1 MYSVAFSPNGR
12 ILASASAGGTV
23 LWDVHAH
30 SLIGKLKN
38 HVGAVSVAFSPD
50 RRSLATADIRGT
62 VVLWDVHS
70 RTPLGTSL
78 HTHHL
83 VNSVAFTPDGRTLAA
98 GNGDN
103 GTVGL

>member
-1 MYSVAFSPNGR
+1 M
-12 ILASASAGGTV
+12 
-23 LWDVHAH
+23 HAH
-30 SLIGKLKN
+30 SLIGKLNN
-38 HVGAVSVAFSPD
+38 HVGAASLAFSPD
-50 RRSLATADIRGT
+50 GRSLATAHIRGT

-70 RTPLGTSL
+70 SIPLGPSL